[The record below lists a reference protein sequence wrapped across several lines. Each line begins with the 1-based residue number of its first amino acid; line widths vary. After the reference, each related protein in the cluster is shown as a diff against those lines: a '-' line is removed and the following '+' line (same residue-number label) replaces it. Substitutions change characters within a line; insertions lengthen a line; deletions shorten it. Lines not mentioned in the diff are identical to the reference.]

1 MNMQKSIDLLSGYER
16 VASRPV
22 ISQIEKLLRV
32 DSVQTGVSSLSTGLP
47 SIISLLGLGK
57 DIWQNQEAQDYV
69 RKLRDEWQD

>member
-1 MNMQKSIDLLSGYER
+1 MNMQKSIEILSGYQR

-22 ISQIEKLLRV
+22 ISQIEKLLMV

-47 SIISLLGLGK
+47 SLSSLMGLGK
-57 DIWQNQEAQDYV
+57 DIWKNQEAQDYV